1 MERVKRTF
9 MLLVAALFVAVFA
22 GCGESEVDKPMKE
35 FASTDGTVSIMLAED
50 WVTEDAGVDGW
61 IAATSKNG
69 NDGVMVMQLVKGVD
83 AANIS
88 DLKNAMEDTYAI
100 SEKTEMDST
109 GALPGLENLETYSS
123 EISVDG
129 TKGEGYFVYG
139 ETDYAYYAFIYVANR
154 LDDKTM
160 EYVRKVSDSFKE
172 NAPEVVNNST
182 VETTDTILWINGT
195 YAVLTAVNSQ
205 DYTVFGTMPA
215 NEETMAS
222 QQSMLSEWWDIT
234 DRASADET
242 LDWLMNEGH
251 RADFVEEMELLTQ
264 VGLADLP
271 AEERVD
277 FLLDNYDFTEEEAQ
291 QYVQL
296 YNGYEEKGEDV
307 MSGWDYSR
315 MASVLSSCYIAG
327 YYTET
332 EALDKALEA
341 AKIIQQKFDSWDSFI
356 DSYMLGYEYW
366 AGESSEERRGIYE
379 DLKAAP
385 DSPYNLDWN
394 MTLEKSW

>member
-1 MERVKRTF
+1 MKNARRT
-9 MLLVAALFVAVFA
+9 LVWLVAALFVAAFT
-22 GCGESEVDKPMKE
+22 GCGGSEADKPMKE

-83 AANIS
+83 AADIS
-88 DLKNAMEDTYAI
+88 DLKSTMEDTYAI

-109 GALPGLENLETYSS
+109 GALPGMENLETYSS

-160 EYVRKVSDSFKE
+160 EYVRKVSGSFKE

-215 NEETMAS
+215 NDETMAS

-251 RADFVEEMELLTQ
+251 RADFVEEMEMLTE
-264 VGLADLP
+264 VGLADLS
-271 AEERVD
+271 AEERAG

-291 QYVQL
+291 QYAQL

-307 MSGWDYSR
+307 ISGWDYSR

-394 MTLEKSW
+394 MTLEKNW

>member
-1 MERVKRTF
+1 MKKVRKT
-9 MLLVAALFVAVFA
+9 LLWLVAVLFVAAFA
-22 GCGESEVDKPMKE
+22 GCGQSEADKPMKE
-35 FASTDGTVSIMLAED
+35 FVSSNGTVSIMLAED

-69 NDGVMVMQLVKGVD
+69 NDGVMLMQLVKGVD
-83 AANIS
+83 AADIS
-88 DLKNAMEDTYAI
+88 DIKDAMEDTYAI
-100 SEKTEMDST
+100 SDKTEMDSA
-109 GALPGLENLETYSS
+109 GALPGLENLEVYSS
-123 EISVDG
+123 KISVDG

-139 ETDYAYYAFIYVANR
+139 ETDYAYYAFVYVSNR
-154 LDDKTM
+154 LNDKTM

-215 NEETMAS
+215 NDETMAS
-222 QQSMLSEWWDIT
+222 QQAMLSEWWDIT

-251 RADFVEEMELLTQ
+251 RADFVEEMEMLKE
-264 VGLADLP
+264 VGLADLS
-271 AEERVD
+271 AEERAG
-277 FLLDNYDFTEEEAQ
+277 FLSDNYDFTEEEAQ
-291 QYVQL
+291 QYAQL
-296 YNGYEEKGEDV
+296 YNSYEENGMNV

-341 AKIIQQKFDSWDSFI
+341 AKVIQQNFDSWDSFI
-356 DSYMLGYEYW
+356 ESYMVGYEYW

-385 DSPYNLDWN
+385 DSPYSLDWN

>member
-1 MERVKRTF
+1 MKKVRKTLVW
-9 MLLVAALFVAVFA
+9 LVAVLFVAAFA
-22 GCGESEVDKPMKE
+22 GCGQSESDKPMKE
-35 FASTDGTVSIMLAED
+35 FVSSNGTVSIMLAED

-69 NDGVMVMQLVKGVD
+69 NDGVMLMQLVKGVD
-83 AANIS
+83 AADIS
-88 DLKNAMEDTYAI
+88 DIKDAMEDTYAI
-100 SEKTEMDST
+100 SDKTEMDSA
-109 GALPGLENLETYSS
+109 GALPGLENLEVYSS
-123 EISVDG
+123 KISVDG

-139 ETDYAYYAFIYVANR
+139 ETDYAYYAFVYVSNR
-154 LDDKTM
+154 LNDKTM

-215 NEETMAS
+215 NDETMAS
-222 QQSMLSEWWDIT
+222 QQAMLSEWWDIT

-251 RADFVEEMELLTQ
+251 RADFVEEMEMLTE
-264 VGLADLP
+264 VGLADLS
-271 AEERVD
+271 AEERAG
-277 FLLDNYDFTEEEAQ
+277 FLSDNYDFTEEEAQ
-291 QYVQL
+291 QYAQL
-296 YNGYEEKGEDV
+296 YNSYEENGMNV

-341 AKIIQQKFDSWDSFI
+341 AKVIQQNFDSWDSFI
-356 DSYMLGYEYW
+356 ESYMVGYEYW

-385 DSPYNLDWN
+385 DSPYSLDWN